1 MRELFSEYG
10 IIALVMIV
18 MIICLIYFMKYF
30 FGTDAIVGNLV
41 STSLSFLL

>member
-10 IIALVMIV
+10 IIALVMVV

-30 FGTDAIVGNLV
+30 FGAEALFGEIVSSSIG
-41 STSLSFLL
+41 FLL

>member
-18 MIICLIYFMKYF
+18 MIICLLYFMKYF
-30 FGTDAIVGNLV
+30 FGTDAIVGELV
-41 STSLSFLL
+41 LSSIGFLL